1 MPTMTSTRDPLIISD
16 DIPSA
21 FLAEMLLDPGS
32 VAAVFS
38 EEDAVLEA
46 EVRNQRSP
54 HPKQYH
60 PQGRPRRGRAVR

>member
-1 MPTMTSTRDPLIISD
+1 MTGAPESLVISD

-21 FLAEMLLDPGS
+21 FLAEMLFNPGS
-32 VAAVFS
+32 VEGVFS

-46 EVRNQRSP
+46 DVRNQRSP

-60 PQGRPRRGRAVR
+60 PHARPRGRFAR